1 MSVSTV
7 THPFKKSHQTDFS
20 GYRLSVK
27 NFRRIQNYSETFN
40 RSASPA
46 EITEYAPQSMG
57 AYATKEIQHMID
69 KLLKGNETFR
79 NTTFKDHKEL
89 YSELVKGQQPPVL
102 WIGCSD
108 SRLQTGHITG
118 TQAGTLFMHR
128 NIGNMAPANDW
139 SLATVLEYGIKHL
152 KVQHIV
158 ICGHSD
164 CGAMKA
170 LDKELED
177 FYVPN
182 WLNNAIEAKKRVD
195 ARIKKP
201 STPHEQKERS
211 RMIEQ
216 ENVRLQIEHLSTYP
230 IVAKAEKEKKI
241 QIHGMYYDLEN
252 RCPDKNCVTIIL
264 FQFPFLSGPVISA
277 RFG

>member
-1 MSVSTV
+1 
-7 THPFKKSHQTDFS
+7 
-20 GYRLSVK
+20 
-27 NFRRIQNYSETFN
+27 
-40 RSASPA
+40 
-46 EITEYAPQSMG
+46 
-57 AYATKEIQHMID
+57 MID
-69 KLLKGNETFR
+69 KLLEGNKKFRETV
-79 NTTFKDHKEL
+79 FKQNFDHYQEL
-89 YSELVKGQQPPVL
+89 TRGQSPPVL

-152 KVQHIV
+152 KIQNIV

-164 CGAMKA
+164 CGAIKA

-195 ARIKKP
+195 GRIKKP
-201 STPHEQKERS
+201 STPGEQKERS

-216 ENVRLQIEHLSTYP
+216 ENVRLQIEHLRTYP

-252 RCPDKNCVTIIL
+252 GALTKIV
-264 FQFPFLSGPVISA
+264 
-277 RFG
+277 

>member
-1 MSVSTV
+1 
-7 THPFKKSHQTDFS
+7 
-20 GYRLSVK
+20 
-27 NFRRIQNYSETFN
+27 
-40 RSASPA
+40 
-46 EITEYAPQSMG
+46 
-57 AYATKEIQHMID
+57 MID
-69 KLLKGNETFR
+69 QLLEGNKKFRETVFR
-79 NTTFKDHKEL
+79 QNFDHYQEL
-89 YSELVKGQQPPVL
+89 TRGQSPPVL

-152 KVQHIV
+152 KIQNIV

-164 CGAMKA
+164 CGAIKA

-195 ARIKKP
+195 GRIKKP
-201 STPHEQKERS
+201 STPGEQKERS

-216 ENVRLQIEHLSTYP
+216 ENVRLQIEHLRTYP

-252 RCPDKNCVTIIL
+252 GALTKIV
-264 FQFPFLSGPVISA
+264 
-277 RFG
+277 

>member
-1 MSVSTV
+1 LHFISLGKGILQSKNTRC
-7 THPFKKSHQTDFS
+7 FKIIPKHSIDLQPQQK
-20 GYRLSVK
+20 L
-27 NFRRIQNYSETFN
+27 
-40 RSASPA
+40 P
-46 EITEYAPQSMG
+46 EYAPQSAA
-57 AYATKEIQHMID
+57 AYAMKEKQDMID

-128 NIGNMAPANDW
+128 NIGNMAPSNDW

-170 LDKELED
+170 LDKDLED
-177 FYVPN
+177 VYVPN

-201 STPHEQKERS
+201 STPNEQKDRS

-216 ENVRLQIEHLSTYP
+216 ENVRLQIEHLRTYP
-230 IVAKAEKEKKI
+230 VVAKAEKEKKI
-241 QIHGMYYDLEN
+241 EIHGMYYDLETGTLT
-252 RCPDKNCVTIIL
+252 KIV
-264 FQFPFLSGPVISA
+264 
-277 RFG
+277 